1 MGVGTALAAEADAA
15 LAACSDEP
23 YARLAMAA
31 AFYRD
36 HGGAEFRYERAPL
49 AFMRWEVRRGVLNP
63 LAAGGSAWWRGVNG
77 CLLRDAEEARL
88 IIEAGPQRPSN
99 PAVECWLAFIQA
111 PSRSSWYAAHNSSI
125 VRGYIE
131 YAEMAQTEV
140 PLEQLLI
147 NNTITRVL
155 FAAALEDGQRLD
167 LGPLAT
173 IARRL
178 GDPRTRGVGAFVSVP
193 DFYPDH
199 YPLSREDDLRLTDRV
214 VSVGAFLAAVMNHIV
229 VAPAVPELFGVA
241 AERLHLPPL
250 ARFVYRGVVAYP
262 WPLLVAE
269 PDLRRAPVVGQRPS
283 LVLRAL
289 AELITPGGRAP

>member
-1 MGVGTALAAEADAA
+1 MGVGTSLAAEADAK
-15 LAACSDEP
+15 LASCSDEP

-31 AFYRD
+31 SFYRD
-36 HGGAEFRYERAPL
+36 HGGADFRYERAPL
-49 AFMRWEVRRGVLNP
+49 AFMHWEVRRGVLNP

-88 IIEAGPQRPSN
+88 IVEAGGQSPSN
-99 PAVECWLAFIQA
+99 PAVERWLAFIRA
-111 PSRSSWYAAHNSSI
+111 PARSSWYAAHNASI
-125 VRGYIE
+125 ARGYIE
-131 YAEMAQTEV
+131 YAETARSEV

-155 FAAALEDGQRLD
+155 FAEALEDGQRLD
-167 LGPLAT
+167 LGPFAT
-173 IARRL
+173 IARQL

-214 VSVGAFLAAVMNHIV
+214 VSIGALSAAVMNHLV
-229 VAPAVPELFGVA
+229 VAPVVPRVFATA
-241 AERLHLPPL
+241 AERLALPSL

-262 WPLLVAE
+262 WTLLVDEAE
-269 PDLRRAPVVGQRPS
+269 L
-283 LVLRAL
+283 AL
-289 AELITPGGRAP
+289 AELITPGGAAP